1 MFPVREDMLRV
12 MPELI
17 WGGSG
22 VLLMLFQPFVRN
34 RHFFTFLALVGSLL
48 GTLGAMWPA
57 ALGGTAFGGII
68 QADAFSFFFHLLIGL
83 VVFLVVLAA
92 GPYLERERLAFP
104 EFFAL
109 TLFAAAGM
117 GILASAQELVTA
129 FIGLELSSI
138 SSYVLAGYRRESLKS
153 SESSLKYFLL
163 GSFATAFFLYGIALV
178 YGATGTT
185 NLSGMAEAGVSNNLL
200 KLGFSLILIGLGFK
214 VAVAPFQIWT
224 PDVYEG
230 APTPVTALFSAG
242 PKAAAFALL
251 LRIFAGVPAAT
262 QFPVTALFS
271 AGPKAAAFAL
281 LLRIFA
287 GVPAATQFWFWA
299 FWVLAVLTMFAGNLG
314 ALVQTNVKRM
324 LAYSSIA
331 HAGYILV
338 AFASVTFLAQE
349 GAAAAAPAYAA
360 ILFYLLSYSLVK
372 LGAFTIVSQFGGEGE
387 KHLSLDDYAGLG
399 QRQPFAAAALAL
411 FLLSLLGLP
420 VTAGFF
426 GKFYIFKAAVNSH
439 LIWLAILMAVNSVI
453 GAYYYLRVIVVMYMR
468 EPSAETAAS
477 APMRFPLTVNL
488 VLTIAAV
495 GTIYFGLFPNQVLNF
510 VLQSN
515 LLGH

>member
-1 MFPVREDMLRV
+1 MFPVREDLLRV

-17 WGGSG
+17 WCGFG
-22 VLLMLFQPFVRN
+22 VLVMLFQPFVRS
-34 RHFFTFLALVGSLL
+34 RHFFTFLALLGSAL
-48 GTLGAMWPA
+48 GTISAVGISRC
-57 ALGGTAFGGII
+57 GGTAFGGLI
-68 QADAFSFFFHLLIGL
+68 QADSFSFFFHLLIGL
-83 VVFLVVLAA
+83 VVFLVILAA
-92 GPYLERERLAFP
+92 GPYLDRERLALP
-104 EFFAL
+104 EFYALVFFA
-109 TLFAAAGM
+109 TAGM
-117 GILASAQELVTA
+117 GILASAQELLTA

-138 SSYVLAGYRRESLKS
+138 SSYVLAGYRRDSLKS

-178 YGATGTT
+178 YGATGST
-185 NLSGMAEAGVSNNLL
+185 NLSRMAEADPAQNLL
-200 KLGFSLILIGLGFK
+200 RLGFSLILIGLGFK
-214 VAVAPFQIWT
+214 VAAAPFQIWT

-251 LRIFAGVPAAT
+251 LRIFISVPAAT
-262 QFPVTALFS
+262 QY
-271 AGPKAAAFAL
+271 
-281 LLRIFA
+281 
-287 GVPAATQFWFWA
+287 WFWA

-314 ALVQTNVKRM
+314 ALVQSNVKRM

-338 AFASVTFLAQE
+338 AFAAVTFLAQE
-349 GAAAAAPAYAA
+349 GRAAAAPAYAA
-360 ILFYLLSYSLVK
+360 ILFYLLSYALVK

-399 QRQPFAAAALAL
+399 QRQPVAAAALGL

-439 LIWLAILMAVNSVI
+439 LIWLAILMAINSVI

-468 EPSAETAAS
+468 DPSAEVAATT
-477 APMRFPLTVNL
+477 PMRFPLSVNL
-488 VLTIAAV
+488 VLAIAAI
-495 GTIYFGLFPNQVLNF
+495 GTILFGVLPNPVLNF
-510 VLQSN
+510 VLQPT
-515 LLGH
+515 LLGGLK